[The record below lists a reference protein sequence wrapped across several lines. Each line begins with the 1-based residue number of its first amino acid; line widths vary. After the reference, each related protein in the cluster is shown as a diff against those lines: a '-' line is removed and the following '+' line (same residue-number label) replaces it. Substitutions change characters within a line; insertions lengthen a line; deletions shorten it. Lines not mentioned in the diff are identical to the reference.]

1 MCIICSGLENN
12 SLTPWEAAR
21 NLTEMGNS
29 IEKEHFEELSREIN
43 ELLWAERE
51 NICIFCARFPC
62 DCNVD
67 E

>member
-29 IEKEHFEELSREIN
+29 IEKEHFEEIM
-43 ELLWAERE
+43 
-51 NICIFCARFPC
+51 
-62 DCNVD
+62 
-67 E
+67 